1 MLAELY
7 IRNFAII
14 DELRIQFL
22 DGFNVLTGETG
33 AGKSIILDA
42 MALVLGERADTTVIR
57 SGCEEAYVE
66 ASFRLTPAMQAVLRP
81 MIEAEGLEPE
91 QDDMLLLARELRL
104 NGRNIC
110 RINGRA
116 VNLTL
121 LREMGESLVDIHG
134 QGEHLSLLNPRS
146 HLPLL
151 DSYAGLVKERAE
163 LGTVVSELRRV
174 QRELQ
179 SLRRDARLIAQQI
192 DLLEFQV
199 EDIDSANLT
208 VGEEEELR
216 EERTR
221 LANMEQITEHSAAA
235 LVLLSGVDDDS
246 LSVSDLLGQVER
258 ALMHLAK
265 ADPSQ
270 TAFLERVQG
279 LSYQLNDAARELQ
292 DYQDQL
298 EFNADRLDFVEER
311 LELINRLKRKY
322 GDDIPAILARR
333 DQAAAELDKIT
344 HSEER
349 IEELAAEEDRLLHQ
363 IGRMGEALS
372 EKRQKAADKLGAAI
386 EKELMDLKMEAAQ
399 FRVGFGRREAENGAY
414 VGETRVA
421 FDESGIDLAEFMVS
435 ANPGEALKPMARV
448 ASGGETSRLMLALKT
463 ALAQVDATPTLI
475 FDEID
480 QGIGGRI
487 GDVVGRKLWGLTN
500 PTAHQVIVVTHLPQL
515 AGYGDSHFN
524 VSKQVVN
531 GRTTTA
537 VTGLDTHGRV
547 QELAALLGTEGI
559 HARRGAESI
568 LRQAAKVKGN
578 IGAKDVEG

>member
-1 MLAELY
+1 
-7 IRNFAII
+7 
-14 DELRIQFL
+14 
-22 DGFNVLTGETG
+22 
-33 AGKSIILDA
+33 
-42 MALVLGERADTTVIR
+42 LGERADTTVIR

-66 ASFRLTPAMQAVLRP
+66 ASFRLNEAMQAALKPLV
-81 MIEAEGLEPE
+81 EAEGLEPE
-91 QDDMLLLARELRL
+91 QEDMLLLARELRL

-110 RINGRA
+110 RVNGRA

-121 LREMGESLVDIHG
+121 LREMGQSLVDIHG

-151 DSYAGLVKERAE
+151 DSYAGLVKERKE
-163 LGTVVSELRRV
+163 LASVVGELRRV

-179 SLRRDARLIAQQI
+179 ELRRDARLIMQQI

-199 EDIDSANLT
+199 EDIDAANLK

-221 LANMEQITEHSAAA
+221 LANMEQITEHSAEA
-235 LVLLSGVDDDS
+235 LALLSGLDDDTP
-246 LSVSDLLGQVER
+246 SVNDLMGQVER
-258 ALMHLAK
+258 AMMHLVK
-265 ADPSQ
+265 ADPSKSDL
-270 TAFLERVQG
+270 LERLQG
-279 LSYQLNDAARELQ
+279 LSYQINDAAGELQ

-298 EFNADRLDFVEER
+298 EFNPDRLNYLEER

-322 GDDIPAILARR
+322 GEDIPAVLARR
-333 DQAAAELDKIT
+333 DEAMAELDKIS

-349 IEELAAEEDRLLHQ
+349 IEELEAKSEKLLRQ
-363 IGRMGEALS
+363 IGRMGESIS
-372 EKRQKAADKLGAAI
+372 EKRKKAADILGEAI

-399 FRVGFGRREAENGAY
+399 FKVGFNRRDDENGAY
-414 VGETRVA
+414 AGDARVA
-421 FDESGIDLAEFMVS
+421 FDESGIDQAEFLVS
-435 ANPGEALKPMARV
+435 ANPGEDLKPMAKV
-448 ASGGETSRLMLALKT
+448 ASGGETARLMLALKT
-463 ALAQVDATPTLI
+463 ALAKVDSTPTLI

-515 AGYGDSHFN
+515 AGYGDGHFN

-547 QELAALLGTEGI
+547 QELAAMLGTEGI

-568 LRQAAKVKGN
+568 LRQAAKVKEEKG
-578 IGAKDVEG
+578 D